1 MFYLTKLIEAVGFS
15 YVSYAL
21 YVGFTEDHSM
31 GRELKLMMVGAA
43 IFVAG
48 RLLERKVSA

>member
-21 YVGFTEDHSM
+21 YVGFTEDQSM
-31 GRELKLMMVGAA
+31 GREMKLMLLGAV
-43 IFVAG
+43 IFIFG
-48 RLLERKVSA
+48 RFLERRASA